1 MCLAAANALFVA
13 LLLLSG
19 MVFPLDEL
27 PSGLRTAAEALPS
40 TALAD
45 ALRGALASGAD
56 VPSRVWPVLVVWA
69 IAAGGARGGAV
80 PLGARRLGGRA
91 DGAFATPH
99 VWGLGVDAPAPRPA
113 DRQRHDGDQRRRSL
127 SATL

>member
-27 PSGLRTAAEALPS
+27 PSGFRTAAQALPS

-69 IAAGGARGGAV
+69 IAAVALAV
-80 PLGARRLGGRA
+80 ALFRWEPS
-91 DGAFATPH
+91 D
-99 VWGLGVDAPAPRPA
+99 
-113 DRQRHDGDQRRRSL
+113 
-127 SATL
+127 

>member
-27 PSGLRTAAEALPS
+27 PSDLRTAAQALPS

-45 ALRGALASGAD
+45 ALRVFAGQRGRRALRGLARARG
-56 VPSRVWPVLVVWA
+56 VGRRR
-69 IAAGGARGGAV
+69 GRGRGGAV
-80 PLGARRLGGRA
+80 PLGA
-91 DGAFATPH
+91 
-99 VWGLGVDAPAPRPA
+99 
-113 DRQRHDGDQRRRSL
+113 QR
-127 SATL
+127 